1 MSIRRFIIFT
11 GNLLLFLWLMTGPL
25 QAEVLPAKEDVYR
38 IGLQAYIYGYPLV
51 LAEKTREV
59 FIKRFPMNHFNHAVS
74 FPPSTARMVVRPN
87 IDTLYSS
94 AWLDLAPEPI
104 ILSVP
109 DTGGRYYLVQ
119 VMDAW
124 TETIAV
130 PGKRTTGT
138 QAGQFA
144 IIGPNW
150 KETLPSNLPLIKS
163 STNLVWIIGRVQTNT
178 PADYANVHNLQ
189 KGFKLAPLSVWGR
202 AGSSAPSSGITPV
215 GNVGMGQTPP
225 AQVAGMDANTF
236 FKTLTALLRENPPH
250 PEDAPFVAELKTIGI
265 IPGELFDS
273 SRLDPETFQTL
284 ERAVGDAR
292 KEMISRSRTKRTVRN
307 GWGLNSNIGRYG
319 TDYLTR
325 AITAWGGLGA
335 LPPEDAIYTG
345 TAVDNSGNPLTG
357 GHRYVL
363 HFDKTG
369 FPPVR
374 AFWSVTLYDRD
385 GYFVPNP
392 LNRFGLGDRDTLR
405 YNSDGSL
412 DLYIQQHKPEQQME
426 ANWLPAPNGVFNLSL
441 RLYWPKPEVL
451 TGRWTPPVIQ
461 RVE

>member
-1 MSIRRFIIFT
+1 VSNKGFLGVLTLMLM
-11 GNLLLFLWLMTGPL
+11 GHLLSGHL
-25 QAEVLPAKEDVYR
+25 QAGAVPAKEEVYR

-51 LAEKTREV
+51 LADKTRQV
-59 FIKRFPMNHFNHAVS
+59 FIQRFPMNRFNHAVT
-74 FPPSTARMVVRPN
+74 FPPSTARAVVRPN

-109 DTGGRYYLVQ
+109 ETGGRYYLVQ
-119 VMDAW
+119 IMDAW

-144 IIGPNW
+144 IVGPNW
-150 KETLPSNLPLIKS
+150 SGTLPSNFKAIKS
-163 STNLVWIIGRVQTNT
+163 PTNLVWIIGRIQTNT

-189 KGFKLAPLSVWGR
+189 KGFKLVPLSAWGR
-202 AGSSAPSSGITPV
+202 AGLSAPSSVITPA
-215 GNVGMGQTPP
+215 GNAGKGPTPP

-236 FKTLTALLRENPPH
+236 FRTFTALLRDNPPH

-265 IPGELFDS
+265 IPGELFNA
-273 SRLDPETFQTL
+273 SRLDSETLQTL

-292 KEMISRSRTKRTVRN
+292 KEMSSRSKTNRTVRT
-307 GWGLNSNIGRYG
+307 GWGFNPNIGRYG
-319 TDYLTR
+319 TDYQTR

-335 LPPEDAIYTG
+335 LPPEEAIYYG

-374 AFWSVTLYDRD
+374 AFWSVTLYDSD

-392 LNRFGLGDRDTLR
+392 LNRFGLGDRDPLR

-412 DLYIQQHKPEQQME
+412 DLYIQQNKPEHPMQ
-426 ANWLPAPNGVFNLSL
+426 ANWLPAPDGIFNLSL

-451 TGRWTPPVIQ
+451 TGQWTPPVV
-461 RVE
+461 RRAD